1 MTAFLASNTVSTNE
15 ARIDRAILVRQEPGQ
30 VSNELV
36 LFEEIQLL
44 AESAG
49 AEVVGVILSK
59 RRSPSSSTFIGSG
72 KVEELQALIA
82 STDATLVIVDHT
94 ISPIQERNL
103 EHAVQCRVI
112 DRTRLI
118 LDIFASRASSKEGKL
133 QVELAQL
140 RHLSTRLVRGWT
152 HLERQKGGIG
162 LRGPGE
168 TQLETDRRLIGRRI
182 KTLIKRLEKVSI
194 QRELR
199 RHGRKKVPI
208 STVALVGYTN
218 AGKSSLFNRLSGAGV
233 LSQDVLFSTLDTT
246 MRRIDLPDYG
256 PVILS
261 DTVGFIRDLPHGLV
275 SSFHAT
281 LEEITSASLLL
292 HVIDTS
298 SEDADQRIEDVES
311 VLEEIGAADIPR
323 LEVYNK
329 IDLLDNIAKQTTN
342 ANGAIRKI
350 WLSSKSGEGVDL
362 LMSALGDFFRRDHV
376 LARIRL
382 PACAGKLR
390 ASVYTRIG
398 VMHEQVLDCGDTVLD
413 LEVCESDV
421 NWLITNRD
429 FREEYWQIKPEIVDT
444 LS

>member
-15 ARIDRAILVRQEPGQ
+15 ARIDRAILVRQESGQ

-94 ISPIQERNL
+94 ISPIQERNI
-103 EHAVQCRVI
+103 ERAVQCRVI

-329 IDLLDNIAKQTTN
+329 IDLLDNIAKQTTD
-342 ANGAIRKI
+342 ATGTVRKI

-421 NWLITNRD
+421 NWLVTNRD
-429 FREEYWQIKPEIVDT
+429 FREEYWQIKPEMVDT

>member
-15 ARIDRAILVRQEPGQ
+15 ARIDRAILVRQESGQ
-30 VSNELV
+30 ISNELV

-103 EHAVQCRVI
+103 ERAVQCRVI

-281 LEEITSASLLL
+281 LEEVTSASLLL
-292 HVIDTS
+292 HIIDTS
-298 SEDADQRIEDVES
+298 SEDADQRIEDVEL

-329 IDLLDNIAKQTTN
+329 IDLLDNIAKQSTDT
-342 ANGAIRKI
+342 AGAVRKI

-362 LMSALGDFFRRDHV
+362 LMNALGDYFRRDHV

-429 FREEYWQIKPEIVDT
+429 FREEYWQIKPEMVDT

>member
-1 MTAFLASNTVSTNE
+1 MTAFLASNTVPTNE
-15 ARIDRAILVRQEPGQ
+15 ARIDRAILVRQESGQ
-30 VSNELV
+30 VSNGLV
-36 LFEEIQLL
+36 PFEEIQLL

-103 EHAVQCRVI
+103 ELAVQCRVI

-199 RHGRKKVPI
+199 RHSRKKVPI

-281 LEEITSASLLL
+281 LEEVANASLLL

-311 VLEEIGAADIPR
+311 VLEEIGADDIPR

-329 IDLLDNIAKQTTN
+329 IDLLDIIAKQSTD
-342 ANGAIRKI
+342 AAGGVRKI
-350 WLSSKSGEGVDL
+350 WLSSRTGEGVDL
-362 LMSALGDFFRRDHV
+362 LMNALGDFFRRGYV

-382 PACAGKLR
+382 PAYAGKLR
-390 ASVYTRIG
+390 ASVYTKIG

-421 NWLITNRD
+421 NWLTTNQD
-429 FREEYWQIKPEIVDT
+429 FREEYWQIKPEMVDT
-444 LS
+444 LR

>member
-1 MTAFLASNTVSTNE
+1 M
-15 ARIDRAILVRQEPGQ
+15 VRQESGQ

-94 ISPIQERNL
+94 ISPIQERNI
-103 EHAVQCRVI
+103 ERAVQCRVI

-329 IDLLDNIAKQTTN
+329 IDLLDNIAKQTTD
-342 ANGAIRKI
+342 ATGTVRKI

-421 NWLITNRD
+421 NWLVTNRD
-429 FREEYWQIKPEIVDT
+429 FREEYWQIKPEMVDT

>member
-15 ARIDRAILVRQEPGQ
+15 ARIDRAILVRQESGQ

-36 LFEEIQLL
+36 PFEEIQLL

-59 RRSPSSSTFIGSG
+59 RRSPSSATFIGSG

-103 EHAVQCRVI
+103 EREVQCRVI

-182 KTLIKRLEKVSI
+182 KTLIKRLKKVSI

-329 IDLLDNIAKQTTN
+329 IDLLDNIAKQTTD
-342 ANGAIRKI
+342 ATGAVRKI

-413 LEVCESDV
+413 LEVCESDL

-429 FREEYWQIKPEIVDT
+429 FREEYWQIKPEMVDT
-444 LS
+444 LR

>member
-1 MTAFLASNTVSTNE
+1 MTAFLASDTTSANSTLIE
-15 ARIDRAILVRQEPGQ
+15 RAILVRQDAVQ
-30 VSNELV
+30 HADELAP
-36 LFEEIQLL
+36 FEEIQLL
-44 AESAG
+44 AQSAG

-59 RRSPSSSTFIGSG
+59 RRSPSSSTFIGAG
-72 KVEELQALIA
+72 KVEELQALVA
-82 STDATLVIVDHT
+82 QTDASLVIVDHA

-103 EHAVQCRVI
+103 ETTVGCRVI

-182 KTLIKRLEKVSI
+182 KTLVKRLHKVST

-199 RHGRKKVPI
+199 RHSRKKVPI

-218 AGKSSLFNRLSGAGV
+218 AGKSSLFNRLSGANV

-246 MRRIDLPDYG
+246 MRRIELPGYG
-256 PVILS
+256 PVIVS
-261 DTVGFIRDLPHGLV
+261 DTVGFIRELPHGLV

-281 LEEITSASLLL
+281 LEEVSSASLLL
-292 HVIDTS
+292 HVIDAS
-298 SEDADQRIEDVES
+298 SEDVDQRVTDVES
-311 VLEEIGAADIPR
+311 VLAEIGADDIPR
-323 LEVYNK
+323 LAIYNK
-329 IDLLDNIAKQTTN
+329 IDLLDFGFKQVMDSS
-342 ANGAIRKI
+342 GEVRKI
-350 WLSSKSGEGVDL
+350 WLSSKTGEGVENLVD
-362 LMSALGDFFRRDHV
+362 ALSRFFRKDFV
-376 LARIRL
+376 FGRIRL

-390 ASVYTRIG
+390 ASVFMKIG
-398 VMHEQVLDCGDTVLD
+398 VKHEEVLESGESVLD
-413 LEVCESDV
+413 LEMRCSDV
-421 NWLITNRD
+421 NWLTANQD
-429 FREEYWQIKPEIVDT
+429 FREEYWQIKPVVADQN
-444 LS
+444 

>member
-15 ARIDRAILVRQEPGQ
+15 ARIDRAILVRQESGK

-36 LFEEIQLL
+36 PFEEIQLL

-49 AEVVGVILSK
+49 AEVVGVVLSK
-59 RRSPSSSTFIGSG
+59 RRSPSSATFIGSG

-103 EHAVQCRVI
+103 EREVQCRVI

-281 LEEITSASLLL
+281 LEEITRASLLL

-329 IDLLDNIAKQTTN
+329 IDLLDNIAKQTTD
-342 ANGAIRKI
+342 AAGTVRKI
-350 WLSSKSGEGVDL
+350 WLSSKSGEGVNL
-362 LMSALGDFFRRDHV
+362 LMNALGDFFRRDHV

-429 FREEYWQIKPEIVDT
+429 FREEYWQIKPEMVDT
-444 LS
+444 LR

>member
-15 ARIDRAILVRQEPGQ
+15 ARIDRAILVRQESGR

-49 AEVVGVILSK
+49 AEVLGVILSK

-103 EHAVQCRVI
+103 ERAVQCRVI

-298 SEDADQRIEDVES
+298 SEDADQRIEDVEL

-342 ANGAIRKI
+342 ANGAVRKI
-350 WLSSKSGEGVDL
+350 WLSSISGEGVDL

-376 LARIRL
+376 LVRIRL

-429 FREEYWQIKPEIVDT
+429 FREEYWQIKPEMVDT

>member
-15 ARIDRAILVRQEPGQ
+15 ARIDRAILVRQESGK

-36 LFEEIQLL
+36 PFEEIQLL

-49 AEVVGVILSK
+49 AEVVGVVLSK
-59 RRSPSSSTFIGSG
+59 RRSPSSATFIGSG

-103 EHAVQCRVI
+103 EREVQCRVI

-281 LEEITSASLLL
+281 LEEITRASLLL

-329 IDLLDNIAKQTTN
+329 IDLLDNIAKQTTD
-342 ANGAIRKI
+342 AAGTVKKI
-350 WLSSKSGEGVDL
+350 WLSSKSGEGVNL
-362 LMSALGDFFRRDHV
+362 LMNALGDFFRRDHV

-398 VMHEQVLDCGDTVLD
+398 VMHEQFLDCGDTILD

-421 NWLITNRD
+421 NWLIANRD
-429 FREEYWQIKPEIVDT
+429 FREEYWQIKPEMVDT
-444 LS
+444 LR

>member
-15 ARIDRAILVRQEPGQ
+15 ARIDRAILVRQESGQ
-30 VSNELV
+30 VSNEL
-36 LFEEIQLL
+36 LQFEEIQLL

-59 RRSPSSSTFIGSG
+59 RRTPSSSTFIGSG

-103 EHAVQCRVI
+103 ERAVQCRVI

-329 IDLLDNIAKQTTN
+329 IDLLDNIAKQTTD
-342 ANGAIRKI
+342 ATGAVRKI

-429 FREEYWQIKPEIVDT
+429 FREEYWQIKPEMVDT
-444 LS
+444 LR

>member
-15 ARIDRAILVRQEPGQ
+15 ARIDRAILVRQESGQ
-30 VSNELV
+30 VSNEL
-36 LFEEIQLL
+36 LQFEEIQLL

-59 RRSPSSSTFIGSG
+59 RRTPSSSTFIGSG

-82 STDATLVIVDHT
+82 STDATLVIVDHV

-103 EHAVQCRVI
+103 ERAVQCRVI

-329 IDLLDNIAKQTTN
+329 IDLLDNIAKQTTD
-342 ANGAIRKI
+342 ATGAVRKI

-429 FREEYWQIKPEIVDT
+429 FREEYWQIKPEMVDT
-444 LS
+444 LR

>member
-15 ARIDRAILVRQEPGQ
+15 ARIDRAILVRQESGK

-36 LFEEIQLL
+36 QFEEIQLL

-82 STDATLVIVDHT
+82 STDATLVIVDHI

-103 EHAVQCRVI
+103 ERAVQCRVI

-118 LDIFASRASSKEGKL
+118 LDIFASRASSNEGKL

-281 LEEITSASLLL
+281 LEEVTSASLLL

-298 SEDADQRIEDVES
+298 SEEADQRIDDVES

-329 IDLLDNIAKQTTN
+329 IDLLDNIAKQTTDV
-342 ANGAIRKI
+342 AGAVRKI
-350 WLSSKSGEGVDL
+350 WLSSRSGEGVDL
-362 LMSALGDFFRRDHV
+362 LMNALGDFFRRDHV
-376 LARIRL
+376 LVRIRL
-382 PACAGKLR
+382 PAYAGKLR

-421 NWLITNRD
+421 NWLVTNRD
-429 FREEYWQIKPEIVDT
+429 FREEYWQIKPEMVDT
-444 LS
+444 LG

>member
-1 MTAFLASNTVSTNE
+1 MTAFLSGNSIPTNE
-15 ARIDRAILVRQEPGQ
+15 SLADRAILVRQESGRI
-30 VSNELV
+30 SNELG

-44 AESAG
+44 AQSAG
-49 AEVVGVILSK
+49 AEVAGVILSK
-59 RRSPSSSTFIGSG
+59 RRSPSSSTFIGRG
-72 KVEELQALIA
+72 KVEELRAMVA
-82 STDATLVIVDHT
+82 GTDASIVIVDHS

-103 EHAVQCRVI
+103 EREVECRVI

-118 LDIFASRASSKEGKL
+118 LDIFASRASSNEGKL

-168 TQLETDRRLIGRRI
+168 TQLETDRRLIGQRI
-182 KTLIKRLEKVSI
+182 RTVVKRLEKVST

-199 RHGRKKVPI
+199 RSSRKKVPI

-246 MRRIDLPDYG
+246 MRRIELPGYG

-275 SSFHAT
+275 SAFHAT
-281 LEEITSASLLL
+281 LEEVTNAALLL
-292 HVIDTS
+292 HVIDAS
-298 SEDADQRIEDVES
+298 SDDADQRIVDVEG
-311 VLEEIGAADIPR
+311 VLEEIGASEIPR

-329 IDLLDNIAKQTTN
+329 IDLLN
-342 ANGAIRKI
+342 AAASQSADSAGEIRKI
-350 WLSSKSGEGVDL
+350 WLSSLTGDGVDL
-362 LMSALGDFFRRDHV
+362 LTDALSQFFLKDYMH
-376 LARIRL
+376 ARIQL
-382 PACAGKLR
+382 PANAGRLR
-390 ASVYTRIG
+390 SLVYTR
-398 VMHEQVLDCGDTVLD
+398 VSVKHEQVLSSGETVLD
-413 LEVCESDV
+413 LEISGSDV
-421 NWLITNRD
+421 SWLTANPD
-429 FREEYWQIKPEIVDT
+429 FKEEYWQIKPEI
-444 LS
+444 SNSA

>member
-1 MTAFLASNTVSTNE
+1 MTAFLASNTVSANE
-15 ARIDRAILVRQEPGQ
+15 ARIDRAILVRQESGQ

-94 ISPIQERNL
+94 ISPIQERNI
-103 EHAVQCRVI
+103 ERAVQCRVI

-329 IDLLDNIAKQTTN
+329 IDLLDNIAKQTTD
-342 ANGAIRKI
+342 ATGTVRKI

-421 NWLITNRD
+421 NWLVTNRD
-429 FREEYWQIKPEIVDT
+429 FREEYWQIKPEMVDT

>member
-1 MTAFLASNTVSTNE
+1 
-15 ARIDRAILVRQEPGQ
+15 
-30 VSNELV
+30 
-36 LFEEIQLL
+36 
-44 AESAG
+44 
-49 AEVVGVILSK
+49 
-59 RRSPSSSTFIGSG
+59 
-72 KVEELQALIA
+72 
-82 STDATLVIVDHT
+82 
-94 ISPIQERNL
+94 
-103 EHAVQCRVI
+103 
-112 DRTRLI
+112 
-118 LDIFASRASSKEGKL
+118 
-133 QVELAQL
+133 
-140 RHLSTRLVRGWT
+140 
-152 HLERQKGGIG
+152 
-162 LRGPGE
+162 
-168 TQLETDRRLIGRRI
+168 
-182 KTLIKRLEKVSI
+182 
-194 QRELR
+194 
-199 RHGRKKVPI
+199 
-208 STVALVGYTN
+208 LVGYTN

-281 LEEITSASLLL
+281 LEEVTSASLLL
-292 HVIDTS
+292 HIIDTS
-298 SEDADQRIEDVES
+298 SEDADQRIEDVEL

-329 IDLLDNIAKQTTN
+329 IDLLDNIAKQSTDT
-342 ANGAIRKI
+342 AGAVRKI

-362 LMSALGDFFRRDHV
+362 LMNALGDYFRRDHV

-429 FREEYWQIKPEIVDT
+429 FREEYWQIKPEMVDT